1 MNVGDKVTHKD
12 YPTVKGRVV
21 AKTKKWAGAT
31 PVLLVLWADDRRTSR
46 HIENALRRIDS

>member
-1 MNVGDKVTHKD
+1 MKIGDQVTHKD
-12 YPTVKGRVV
+12 YPGIRGRVV

-46 HIENALRRIDS
+46 HIENALNKVRK